1 MNRNKA
7 QILNSGN
14 SILGTPYLSIDKTR
28 NMRFIRPMARL
39 ARAVAPGI
47 PHHVIQRG
55 NRSQQTFFSV
65 DDYQSYLELMSRWCR
80 KYAVEI
86 WAYCLMPNHIHLIAV
101 PETKDGLNLA
111 IGEAHRRYTRR
122 INFRE
127 GWRGHLW
134 QGRFSSFI
142 MEERYLLACARY
154 VELNPVRAG
163 LVKKPEDWS
172 WSSANAHIKGKDDI
186 LVQAKPLLDIVT
198 KTWKKFLS
206 FDLQD
211 FEMALFRKHERTGR
225 PLGEDSFIERM
236 ELLLDRQLKPQ
247 KPGPKKKDK

>member
-1 MNRNKA
+1 
-7 QILNSGN
+7 
-14 SILGTPYLSIDKTR
+14 
-28 NMRFIRPMARL
+28 MARI

-47 PHHVIQRG
+47 PHHVTQRG
-55 NRSQQTFFSV
+55 NRRQQTFFN
-65 DDYQSYLELMSRWCR
+65 DEDYQFYLVLMSEWCMTFQ
-80 KYAVEI
+80 VDV

-111 IGEAHRRYTRR
+111 IGEAHRRYSRR

-142 MEERYLLACARY
+142 LDDRYLLACTKY

-163 LVKKPEDWS
+163 LVKKPEDWP
-172 WSSANAHIKGKDDI
+172 WSSAGSHMNGKDDI
-186 LVQAKPLLDIVT
+186 LVKTKPLLEIVN
-198 KTWKKFLS
+198 KPWEMFLVS
-206 FDLQD
+206 DTQ
-211 FEMALFRKHERTGR
+211 EQEIALLRKHERTGR
-225 PLGEDSFIERM
+225 PLGGDSFIESLER
-236 ELLLDRQLKPQ
+236 LLDRDLKPQ